1 MHIRRLLSR
10 TRPPP
15 MPPPRLLSRP
25 RPRMIPPPLS
35 PAPVV
40 QDWLARHG
48 RPVNFTLHM
57 IGIPLTLVGALL
69 VPVYV
74 ALLSIPIFLFSLSL
88 FIIGYLIQFL
98 GHALE
103 GTEPGEVTYLRRK
116 LVRSLR
122 KRLRK
127 SIAAARPPRQTP
139 GPVA

>member
-1 MHIRRLLSR
+1 
-10 TRPPP
+10 
-15 MPPPRLLSRP
+15 
-25 RPRMIPPPLS
+25 MICPPLT

-48 RPVNFTLHM
+48 RPVSFALHM
-57 IGIPLTLVGALL
+57 VGIPLTLIGVLL

-74 ALLSIPIFLFSLSL
+74 AILSFPIFLFSFSL
-88 FIIGYLIQFL
+88 FVIGYVVQFL

-103 GTEPGEVTYLRRK
+103 GTEPGEIAYLRRK

-127 SIAAARPPRQTP
+127 TIAAATPPRQTP
-139 GPVA
+139 GQVA

>member
-1 MHIRRLLSR
+1 
-10 TRPPP
+10 
-15 MPPPRLLSRP
+15 
-25 RPRMIPPPLS
+25 MICPPLT

-40 QDWLARHG
+40 LDWLARHR
-48 RPVNFTLHM
+48 RPVSLVMHL
-57 IGIPLTLVGALL
+57 IGIPLTLMGALL

-74 ALLSIPIFLFSLSL
+74 ALLSRPIFLFSLSL
-88 FIIGYLIQFL
+88 FVVGYLIQFL

-103 GTEPGEVTYLRRK
+103 GTEPGEILYLRKK

-127 SIAAARPPRQTP
+127 TIAATAARQTP